1 MEQSGKNL
9 SLLGD
14 DRWKGGYKHNGSL
27 LKLHD
32 FSFTAGY
39 SKLTGAVGVPVK
51 FGYGAWYDASLRD
64 NAITTVKP
72 TGGTTV
78 AVFAGILARQP
89 HIASGYPTKND
100 TIDEHNKGLLVKEG
114 FLVYKTGH
122 DATTGNEDKG
132 FADVRAGFLMCI
144 NDLNGKF
151 VFAASAPV
159 GHTAVGKIIMVNP
172 DDRSWTVKLT

>member
-39 SKLTGAVGVPVK
+39 STLTTPVGVPAK
-51 FGYGAWYDASLRD
+51 FGYGAWYDAALKN
-64 NAITTVKP
+64 NAIFTAMPAGVGAKP
-72 TGGTTV
+72 
-78 AVFAGILARQP
+78 VFAGILARQP

-100 TIDEHNKGLLVKEG
+100 QIDEYNKGLLAKKG

-122 DATTGNEDKG
+122 DATTGAEDKDFDDIEIG
-132 FADVRAGFLMCI
+132 MLLCI
-144 NDLNGKF
+144 NEANGKF
-151 VFAASAPV
+151 VFAAAAPAD
-159 GHTAVGKIIMVNP
+159 HTAVGKIIMVNP
-172 DDRSWTVKLT
+172 DDRSWTVELD